1 MGQFSF
7 IPRFGNSKVW
17 VKGFDKYD
25 IYQFPQ
31 LFLMLPIHQFTNTK
45 CTLMKSLNL
54 FLAVIL
60 FPLFLMSQPLE
71 QKNYALIN
79 VNVIN
84 GFENKVYA
92 NSIVFIKS
100 GKIEKIGKAADATGG
115 YEVIDCQSYFLL
127 PGLIDAHTHLDNL
140 AAAKRALE
148 TGVTTVRTAGVSAYQ
163 DVSLME
169 LVHSNRLPGPDV
181 VPAGV
186 YVSPNLEE
194 TVLADVRL
202 GPLIKGV
209 KSDDELRLLVNV
221 NIDRGAKVIKTR
233 GTERA
238 GRPDTDPR
246 EQVYTEQ
253 QIRVIVEEAGKRNVH
268 VMVHAHGDE
277 GAKAA
282 VLAGA
287 RSIEHGTFLS
297 DETLQLMKQRGTYL
311 VPTFITLE
319 DLTQPGGDYIG
330 PVLELRGKFMMPQAE
345 KVFKKALQLNVK
357 IATGADNSYQAISTS
372 RISLECAHF
381 VRMGMTNFQ
390 AMQAAT
396 NTAAELLKIDQQTGK
411 VMPGMEADLILVPGN
426 PLEEIRFLQD
436 VLMVISNG
444 HLVFKRIPFG
454 R

>member
-1 MGQFSF
+1 M
-7 IPRFGNSKVW
+7 K
-17 VKGFDKYD
+17 
-25 IYQFPQ
+25 
-31 LFLMLPIHQFTNTK
+31 
-45 CTLMKSLNL
+45 TLK
-54 FLAVIL
+54 LALAITL
-60 FPLFLMSQPLE
+60 LPLFLSAQSLE

-79 VNVIN
+79 ANLIN
-84 GFENKVYA
+84 GYENKVYP
-92 NSIVFIKS
+92 NSIVFVKQ
-100 GKIEKIGKAADATGG
+100 GKIEKIGKGSEATAG
-115 YEVIDCQSYFLL
+115 YEVIDCQGYFLL
-127 PGLIDAHTHLDNL
+127 PGLIDAHTHLDNM

-163 DVSLME
+163 DVALME
-169 LVHSNRLPGPDV
+169 LVRANRLAGPDV

-186 YVSPNLEE
+186 YVTPNLEE
-194 TVLADVRL
+194 TILANVRL
-202 GPLIKGV
+202 GSLIKGV
-209 KSDDELRLLVNV
+209 KGDDELRLLVNV

-253 QIRVIVEEAGKRNVH
+253 QIRVIVQEAAKRNVP
-268 VMVHAHGDE
+268 VMIHAHGDE

-297 DETLQLMKQRGTYL
+297 DETLQLMKQRGTFL

-319 DLTQPGGDYIG
+319 DLTQPGGDYVG
-330 PVLELRGKFMMPQAE
+330 SVLELRGRFMMPQAE
-345 KVFKKALQLNVK
+345 KVFKKALELGVK

-381 VRMGMTNFQ
+381 ARMGMTNFQ
-390 AMQAAT
+390 AIQSAT
-396 NTAAELLKIDQQTGK
+396 TAAAELLKLDQTTGK
-411 VMPGMEADLILVPGN
+411 IASGFDADMILVPGN

-436 VLMVISNG
+436 ALLVMSNG
-444 HLVFKRIPFG
+444 HLTLKRIPFG
-454 R
+454 K